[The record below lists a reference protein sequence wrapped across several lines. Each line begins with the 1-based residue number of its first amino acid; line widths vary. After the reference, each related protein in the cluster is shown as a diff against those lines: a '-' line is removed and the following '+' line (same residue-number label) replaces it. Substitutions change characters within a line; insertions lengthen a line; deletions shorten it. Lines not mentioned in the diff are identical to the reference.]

1 IQLQIDPTSDRER
14 VMQHLR
20 AIMPADTE
28 VGAPAQRSEQ
38 IDKMLSGFR
47 LNLTAMSL
55 VSLFVGAFLIFNTI
69 SASVVRR
76 RREIGILRAV
86 GLSRRQIGALFL
98 GEAMSAGITG
108 TFLGLVLGTLL
119 ARSLTG
125 AVSETI

>member
-20 AIMPADTE
+20 AAVPANAE
-28 VGAPAQRSEQ
+28 VTAPAQRSEQ
-38 IDKMLSGFR
+38 VDKMLSSFQ

-76 RREIGILRAV
+76 RREIGILRTLGV
-86 GLSRRQIGALFL
+86 SPIQIGAIFMS
-98 GEAMSAGITG
+98 EA
-108 TFLGLVLGTLL
+108 
-119 ARSLTG
+119 
-125 AVSETI
+125 AV